1 MDANEHELLIATANH
16 ANDADERI
24 VGSLS
29 SFSVSWVSR
38 FRNLIRKPGIQK
50 WNDRA
55 RPLGVLILQQLSRMV
70 RMKFN

>member
-29 SFSVSWVSR
+29 SLLGFMG
-38 FRNLIRKPGIQK
+38 FQIPIFNQEARNPGME
-50 WNDRA
+50 R
-55 RPLGVLILQQLSRMV
+55 
-70 RMKFN
+70 